1 MLHQEYGN
9 YIKYSFLMKALEKCM
24 LYTVLN
30 IFLESCTYMEMSKNP
45 VLGREI
51 WLNGKECWLSLIGLG
66 LDFQYLLIWNC
77 QTCL

>member
-51 WLNGKECWLSLIGLG
+51 WLNGKEC
-66 LDFQYLLIWNC
+66 
-77 QTCL
+77 